1 MLFPQEIIYRKR
13 EGKTLTAEEINFMV
27 TGLLKNEVTDSQIS
41 ALAMAIFFR
50 GMTAEECGNL
60 TKSMTASGKMMEW
73 PKADFHGPILDKH
86 STGGVGDKVSLMLAP
101 MVAAC
106 GGFVPMISGRSLGH
120 TGGTLDKLQAIPGY
134 NAQPNPLLLQKT
146 LKQAGC
152 AIIGQTDDLAPAD
165 RRIYAIRDITGT
177 VESIPLITASIL
189 SKKLAAGLQGLVM
202 DVKWGNAAFM
212 ADASSAKTLAIS
224 LIRTAK
230 AAGLPTRALITDMNQ
245 PLGLS
250 AGNSVEMIETIQYLT
265 GNPRDPRLHAVVLAL
280 GIDML
285 LLGKLAHNAD
295 EARQKLQKS
304 LDSGQAAEIFQKM
317 VGLLG
322 GPTDLLKNYQKYLA
336 VAKIIKPVPAPISGY
351 IHSIDTR
358 QLGIVIMMLG
368 GGRIKPQDVI
378 DPAVGLTH
386 IQGVGMK
393 ISKNDPLLM
402 IHASSQSQADQAAVD
417 VQKAYMIS
425 QQPSHPPAL
434 IVERLLEDI

>member
-13 EGKTLTAEEINFMV
+13 EGQVLTSEEINFMV
-27 TGLLKNEVTDSQIS
+27 TGLLKNQVTDSQIS

-50 GMTAEECGNL
+50 GMTAEECSAL
-60 TKSMTASGKMMEW
+60 TKIMTASGKTMQW
-73 PKADFHGPILDKH
+73 SKADFSGPILDKH

-120 TGGTLDKLQAIPGY
+120 TGGTLDKLQTIPGY
-134 NAQPNPLLLQKT
+134 NAQPNPQLLQKT

-202 DVKWGNAAFM
+202 DVKWGNAALM
-212 ADASSAKTLAIS
+212 KQLPQAKALALS

-250 AGNSVEMIETIQYLT
+250 AGNSIEVIETIQYLT
-265 GNPRDPRLHAVVLAL
+265 QDQRDSRLHEVVLAL
-280 GIDML
+280 GAEML
-285 LLGKLAHNAD
+285 LIGKLASSPE

-304 LDSGQAAEIFQKM
+304 LDNGQAAEIFQKM
-317 VGLLG
+317 VSLLG
-322 GPTDLLKNYQKYLA
+322 GPSDLLKNYSKYLTA
-336 VAKIIKPVPAPISGY
+336 SKIIKPVPALANGY
-351 IHSIDTR
+351 IQSIDTR
-358 QLGIVIMMLG
+358 QLGIIIMMLG
-368 GGRIKPQDVI
+368 GGRIKPQDLI

-386 IQGVGMK
+386 IQGVGVK
-393 ISKNDPLLM
+393 VNKNDSLLM
-402 IHASSQSQADQAAVD
+402 IHANNQNQADQAILD
-417 VQKAYMIS
+417 IQKAYVIS
-425 QQPSHPPAL
+425 PQPCKPPSL
-434 IVERLLEDI
+434 IVERLLEDM

>member
-13 EGKTLTAEEINFMV
+13 EGKTLTTEEINFMV

-50 GMTAEECGNL
+50 GMTAEECGAL
-60 TKSMTASGKMMEW
+60 TKSMTASGKTMAW

-120 TGGTLDKLQAIPGY
+120 TGGTLDKLHTIPGY

-202 DVKWGNAAFM
+202 DVKWGNAALM
-212 ADASSAKTLAIS
+212 KQLPQAKALAIS
-224 LIRTAK
+224 LIHTAK

-250 AGNSVEMIETIQYLT
+250 AGNSVEIIETIQYLT

-285 LLGKLAHNAD
+285 LLGKLAHSAD
-295 EARQKLQKS
+295 DARQKLQKS

-322 GPTDLLKNYQKYLA
+322 GPTDLLKNYPKYLA

-351 IHSIDTR
+351 IHSINTR

-402 IHASSQSQADQAAVD
+402 IHASSQSQADQAALE
-417 VQKAYMIS
+417 VQNAYMIS
-425 QQPSHPPAL
+425 QQPCNPPAL